1 MKNAPVEAAS
11 SLITVRRGLQ
21 VLRAFRSELAPLTN
35 GELVRRTGLPK
46 ATVSRLT
53 STLLQLGYLRLG
65 ANARNFELAAQ
76 PLAVGHAFASSSQAL
91 EIANPFLQTLADL
104 LEVSAT
110 LAIPDGSDM
119 LYIAYRAS
127 ARISTLRFGVGS
139 VLPMG
144 QTAVGRAYLWGL
156 PQDERQ
162 VALSMLKRSVM
173 PSQWPSIEAGISASF
188 AELDQTGTC
197 AVYGAFNRTT
207 YAVALPIKVGRAGI
221 RMSMSC
227 GKASMRPD
235 LVAARQRI
243 TPVLQ
248 QAAVRLQEMLAHVDG
263 PL

>member
-1 MKNAPVEAAS
+1 
-11 SLITVRRGLQ
+11 
-21 VLRAFRSELAPLTN
+21 LTN

-53 STLLQLGYLRLG
+53 STLLQLGYLRPG
-65 ANARNFELAAQ
+65 ANVRNFELAAG
-76 PLAVGHAFASSSQAL
+76 PLAVGHAFASSSRTLQ
-91 EIANPFLQTLADL
+91 IANPFLQSLADL

-110 LAIPDGSDM
+110 LAIPDRSDM

-127 ARISTLRFGVGS
+127 AKISTLRFGVGS

-156 PQDERQ
+156 PEDERQ
-162 VALSMLKRSVM
+162 TALLMLKRNAT
-173 PSQWPSIEAGISASF
+173 PSLWPSIEAGIGASF

-207 YAVALPIKVGRAGI
+207 YAVALPVKVGRDGI
-221 RMSMSC
+221 RMGMSC

-235 LVAARQRI
+235 LVTARRHI

-248 QAAVRLQEMLAHVDG
+248 QAAVRLQEILANVDG
-263 PL
+263 PP